1 MRINTNKGWRLTH
14 KYLPERE
21 SPRGESG
28 LHRRSP
34 DLTPE
39 LQRAV
44 WADEVVVAAQELE
57 MFFELAAPPDDGRR
71 PEARPHLNRR
81 KNPVLFPS
89 SSVGEESLS
98 PNHPDTS
105 SRF

>member
-57 MFFELAAPPDDGRR
+57 MFFELVLRARMGSVRR
-71 PEARPHLNRR
+71 DR
-81 KNPVLFPS
+81 
-89 SSVGEESLS
+89 
-98 PNHPDTS
+98 
-105 SRF
+105 

>member
-57 MFFELAAPPDDGRR
+57 MVFELVLRARMGERSRAGTSTVLPLVARR
-71 PEARPHLNRR
+71 CFRYQ
-81 KNPVLFPS
+81 VL
-89 SSVGEESLS
+89 VK
-98 PNHPDTS
+98 
-105 SRF
+105 RA